1 MAASV
6 PDSEMPV
13 AVTVLAVPTFLFA
26 KLAVPLTVNESP
38 AIRSSEYVTL
48 AAVSASYVLF
58 DAVMVTA
65 SVFAVMFAV
74 FVADVFGV

>member
-1 MAASV
+1 
-6 PDSEMPV
+6 MPV
-13 AVTVLAVPTFLFA
+13 TFTVLPVPMFFVS
-26 KLAVPLTVNESP
+26 KLAVPVTVRTSDGR
-38 AIRSSEYVTL
+38 RSSEYVTL